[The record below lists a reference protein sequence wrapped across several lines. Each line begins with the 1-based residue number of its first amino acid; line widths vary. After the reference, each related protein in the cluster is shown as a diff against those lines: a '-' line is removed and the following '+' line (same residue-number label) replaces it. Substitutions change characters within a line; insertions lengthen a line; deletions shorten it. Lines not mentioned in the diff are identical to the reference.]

1 MENTDQN
8 DNKNSNHRRSIGRRN
23 AQHRRSGANRKV
35 GLFNDE
41 EIFAPT
47 ENTNKIVVD
56 NSVSESENPSNNTQ
70 TKETSPPPPPPPSP
84 PQNNILLSC
93 IDIKVVDKT
102 KTPQHTTALP
112 NNTIV
117 SDNNNS
123 DSTLNTN
130 NLAQTT
136 QNHKQSIVVPDPSSI
151 DFINGSK
158 IKCNE
163 KSLDVFT
170 SENLNIKANK
180 NIIIE
185 ASNTGIGTSSPTEML
200 DVCGN
205 IKLNDN
211 LVFSVNNVDN
221 IMSFKQFMC
230 SRNMYSLPS
239 VHNQPLSLTRTTVLN
254 KSNYNKPLFGS
265 YHLNLQFDDSTIMVN
280 QLNISVNEDGSITI
294 PQDVNGQYLEIY
306 ANMEMLPISNK
317 TILSFDLSGLDNS
330 QYNVIDTKYIEKT
343 GVFNVT
349 FGPYMIAPGEIDT
362 PSKYICKITNNT
374 NHIVNIRKYKLIVKS
389 LYL

>member
-23 AQHRRSGANRKV
+23 VQHRRSGANRKV
-35 GLFNDE
+35 GLFNDDG
-41 EIFAPT
+41 IFAPT
-47 ENTNKIVVD
+47 NTENPNKIVVD
-56 NSVSESENPSNNTQ
+56 NSVSESETPSNNTQ
-70 TKETSPPPPPPPSP
+70 TKETSPPPPPSP

-123 DSTLNTN
+123 ASTLNTN

-185 ASNTGIGTSSPTEML
+185 TSNIGIGTSSPTEML